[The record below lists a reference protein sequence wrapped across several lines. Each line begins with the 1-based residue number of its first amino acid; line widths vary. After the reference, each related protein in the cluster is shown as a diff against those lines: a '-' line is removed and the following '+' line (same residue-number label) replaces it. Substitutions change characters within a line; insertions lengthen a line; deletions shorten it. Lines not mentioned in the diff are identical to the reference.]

1 MTAEEPPTQTR
12 SLVVRVWLPDR
23 PGALGQVASRI
34 GGLRGD
40 VTSIDILERGGGRA
54 IDELI
59 VSLPVTVTEPLLAR
73 EIGSV
78 DGVAVEQIRHLRY
91 ERDDPAV
98 ALLDVAAVVAE
109 AAPPERVAVLGRK
122 LLETLDADW
131 SVLVDANGDA
141 HWTGD
146 ERPEQ
151 AWLVAF
157 LSGSDHL
164 DAASDQTPGDIVWAR
179 LPGTGA
185 TLAAGRATRG
195 FHERERARTTH
206 LARVLDHV
214 LGP

>member
-1 MTAEEPPTQTR
+1 MTVEEPPTETR

-34 GGLRGD
+34 GSLRGD
-40 VTSIDILERGGGRA
+40 VTSIDILEQGGGRV

-73 EIGSV
+73 EVGSV

-109 AAPPERVAVLGRK
+109 ATSGDRVAVLGQK

-131 SVLVDANGDA
+131 SVLVDAHGGA
-141 HWTGD
+141 HWTGV

-151 AWLVAF
+151 AWLLAF

-164 DAASDQTPGDIVWAR
+164 DATSDQPPSDIVWAR
-179 LPGTGA
+179 LPITGA
-185 TLAAGRATRG
+185 TLAAGRATRA
-195 FHERERARTTH
+195 FHERERTRTTH
-206 LARVLDHV
+206 LARVLDH
-214 LGP
+214 LLA